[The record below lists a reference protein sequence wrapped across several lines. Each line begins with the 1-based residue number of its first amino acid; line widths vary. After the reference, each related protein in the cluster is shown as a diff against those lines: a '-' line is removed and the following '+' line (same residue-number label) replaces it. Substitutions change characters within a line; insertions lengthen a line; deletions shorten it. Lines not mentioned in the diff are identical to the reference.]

1 MSSEAD
7 FKLAAAA
14 AGFTIGFG
22 ILTVWEA
29 VKQTK
34 VVRYPLRSHYVYM
47 IWGEILVNLA
57 IGIIAWL
64 LVDGVVAPTIPVL
77 FLALFLWV
85 FEIQLLMQIIIN
97 RTAIIVDDLR
107 LLARIKWGTA
117 IVISII
123 QIIVFCIWIPAH
135 SSHPPSP
142 MFGKIN
148 KYWDPTSKSLI
159 CVIDAALN
167 YYFIRSVKERLVKY
181 HGLVKYAPLVSFNAR
196 LLVVSVSMDVM
207 LIGLMFL
214 PNGLVYTQFHPVAYM
229 VKLNI
234 EMTMASLIKKIALA
248 STASERDGLSSCHE
262 YAVGE
267 SSNSNNGTQAV
278 KSSNLSEVGKKSNGK
293 VGKKSNGNIE
303 LSDYDINKK
312 TVANVSVEDLA
323 SSDGESLPN
332 QSTFYNT
339 FDQRPHER
347 GIPKRRSD
355 DEISLRP

>member
-1 MSSEAD
+1 MLA
-7 FKLAAAA
+7 KL
-14 AGFTIGFG
+14 
-22 ILTVWEA
+22 LTA
-29 VKQTK
+29 
-34 VVRYPLRSHYVYM
+34 
-47 IWGEILVNLA
+47 
-57 IGIIAWL
+57 L
-64 LVDGVVAPTIPVL
+64 L
-77 FLALFLWV
+77 
-85 FEIQLLMQIIIN
+85 
-97 RTAIIVDDLR
+97 
-107 LLARIKWGTA
+107 K
-117 IVISII
+117 
-123 QIIVFCIWIPAH
+123 
-135 SSHPPSP
+135 
-142 MFGKIN
+142 
-148 KYWDPTSKSLI
+148 
-159 CVIDAALN
+159 
-167 YYFIRSVKERLVKY
+167 
-181 HGLVKYAPLVSFNAR
+181 
-196 LLVVSVSMDVM
+196 VM

-267 SSNSNNGTQAV
+267 SSNSNNGTQAI
-278 KSSNLSEVGKKSNGK
+278 KSSNLSE

-312 TVANVSVEDLA
+312 TVANVSVEDVE

>member
-1 MSSEAD
+1 MCWFPGVMTLLTAAHRPTFGLVPELKGHSATAATMAVGGYSKARAVAKGCRSGASRGANGVEV

-22 ILTVWEA
+22 VLTVWEA

-57 IGIIAWL
+57 IGIIAWQL
-64 LVDGVVAPTIPVL
+64 LNGVVAPTIPVL
-77 FLALFLWV
+77 FVALLLWV

-123 QIIVFCIWIPAH
+123 QIIVFCIWIPTH
-135 SSHPPSP
+135 SNHPPSP
-142 MFGKIN
+142 TFGKIN

-159 CVIDAALN
+159 CLIDAALN

-181 HGLVKYAPLVSFNAR
+181 HGLANYAPLATFNTR

-214 PNGLVYTQFHPVAYM
+214 PNGMVYTQFHPVAYM

-234 EMTMASLIKKIALA
+234 EMTMASLIKKLALA
-248 STASERDGLSSCHE
+248 SISERDGVSPHHD
-262 YAVGE
+262 YVVRD
-267 SSNSNNGTQAV
+267 SSNSNNERQTI
-278 KSSNLSEVGKKSNGK
+278 KPSKPSK
-293 VGKKSNGNIE
+293 VG
-303 LSDYDINKK
+303 NKLK
-312 TVANVSVEDLA
+312 GSVELGD
-323 SSDGESLPN
+323 
-332 QSTFYNT
+332 YY
-339 FDQRPHER
+339 
-347 GIPKRRSD
+347 IK
-355 DEISLRP
+355 